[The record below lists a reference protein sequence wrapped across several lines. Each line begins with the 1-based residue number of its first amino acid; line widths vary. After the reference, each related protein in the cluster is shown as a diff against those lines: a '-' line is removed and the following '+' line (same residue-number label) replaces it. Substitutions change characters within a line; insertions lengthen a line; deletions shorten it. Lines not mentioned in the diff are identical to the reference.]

1 MISPKAEID
10 PKAKIGKN
18 VTIYP
23 FAYIEGDV
31 VIGDDCVIYPY
42 VSIMNGTR
50 LGRGN
55 TVYQNTV
62 LGAVPQDFN
71 YCGDA
76 STLVIGDDN
85 TFRENV
91 VINRATFC
99 SGETTIGNRN
109 SFMEGVHV
117 SHDTKISDDC
127 VFGYGTKIAGDC
139 EIENAVIFSSN
150 VIANAGVRVGRG
162 SMVQGGC
169 RLSRDV
175 PPYIIASDNP
185 VKYGGINATILT
197 NHGVSQKVQDYI
209 ANAYRLVF
217 HGQTSVFDAVRQVRE
232 QVPDGPEIRHIEE
245 FIDAT
250 KLGLISKMW

>member
-31 VIGDDCVIYPY
+31 EIGDDCVIYPY
-42 VSIMNGTR
+42 VSVMNGTR
-50 LGRGN
+50 MGRGN

-62 LGAVPQDFN
+62 LAAIPQDFN

-76 STLVIGDDN
+76 SQLVIGDNN

-99 SGETTIGNRN
+99 SGKTVIGSNN

-117 SHDTKISDDC
+117 SHGTKISHDC

-139 EIENAVIFSSN
+139 DIENDVIFSSN

-162 SMVQGGC
+162 SMIQGGS

-175 PPYIIASDNP
+175 PPYIVAADNP
-185 VKYGGINATILT
+185 VKYGGINSSILT
-197 NHGVSQKVQDYI
+197 NHNVSKKVQDHI

-217 HGQTSVFDAVRQVRE
+217 HGQTSVFDAVRQIRE
-232 QVPDGPEIRHIEE
+232 QVPDGPEVRHIIE

>member
-31 VIGDDCVIYPY
+31 EIGDDCVIYPY
-42 VSIMNGTR
+42 VSIMNGIR
-50 LGRGN
+50 MGRRN

-76 STLVIGDDN
+76 SQLVIGDDN

-99 SGETTIGNRN
+99 SGKTVIGNRN

-117 SHDTKISDDC
+117 SHDTKISDNC

-139 EIENAVIFSSN
+139 VIEDAAIFSTS
-150 VIANAGVRVGRG
+150 VIANARTRVGCG
-162 SMVQGGC
+162 SMIQGGS

-175 PPYIIASDNP
+175 PPYIVAADNP

-197 NHGVSQKVQDYI
+197 NHSVSQKVQDHI

-217 HGQTSVFDAVRQVRE
+217 HGQTSVFDAVRQIRE
-232 QVPDGPEIRHIEE
+232 QVPDGPEVRHIIE
-245 FIDAT
+245 FIEAT

>member
-31 VIGDDCVIYPY
+31 EIGNDCVIYPY
-42 VSIMNGTR
+42 VSVMNGTR
-50 LGRGN
+50 MGRGN

-62 LGAVPQDFN
+62 LAAIPQDFN

-76 STLVIGDDN
+76 SQLVIGDNN

-99 SGETTIGNRN
+99 SGKTVIGSNN

-117 SHDTKISDDC
+117 SHDTKISDNC

-139 EIENAVIFSSN
+139 EIENDVIFSSN
-150 VIANAGVRVGRG
+150 VIANARVRVGRG
-162 SMVQGGC
+162 SMIQGGS

-175 PPYIIASDNP
+175 PPYIVAADNP
-185 VKYGGINATILT
+185 VKYGGINASILT
-197 NHGVSQKVQDYI
+197 NHGVTQKVQDHI

-217 HGQTSVFDAVRQVRE
+217 HGQTSVFDAVRQIRE
-232 QVPDGPEIRHIEE
+232 QVPDGPEVRHIIE

>member
-1 MISPKAEID
+1 M
-10 PKAKIGKN
+10 
-18 VTIYP
+18 
-23 FAYIEGDV
+23 
-31 VIGDDCVIYPY
+31 
-42 VSIMNGTR
+42 
-50 LGRGN
+50 
-55 TVYQNTV
+55 
-62 LGAVPQDFN
+62 
-71 YCGDA
+71 
-76 STLVIGDDN
+76 
-85 TFRENV
+85 
-91 VINRATFC
+91 
-99 SGETTIGNRN
+99 IGNRN

-139 EIENAVIFSSN
+139 DIENAVIFSSN

-162 SMVQGGC
+162 SMVQGGS

-185 VKYGGINATILT
+185 VKYGGVNSTILKM
-197 NHGVSQKVQDYI
+197 HGVSNKVADHI

-217 HGQTSVFDAVRQVRE
+217 HGQTSVFDAVRQIRE
-232 QVPDGPEIRHIEE
+232 QVPDGPEVQHIIE

>member
-18 VTIYP
+18 VTVYP

-31 VIGDDCVIYPY
+31 EIGDDCVIYPY
-42 VSIMNGTR
+42 VSVMNGTR
-50 LGRGN
+50 MGRGN

-76 STLVIGDDN
+76 SHLIIGDGN

-99 SGETTIGNRN
+99 DGTTVIGNHN

-139 EIENAVIFSSN
+139 DIENA

-162 SMVQGGC
+162 SMIQGGS

-185 VKYGGINATILT
+185 VKYGGINATILKM
-197 NHGVSQKVQDYI
+197 HGVSQKVQDHI

-232 QVPDGPEIRHIEE
+232 QVPDGPEVRHVVE
-245 FIDAT
+245 FIEAT

>member
-1 MISPKAEID
+1 
-10 PKAKIGKN
+10 
-18 VTIYP
+18 
-23 FAYIEGDV
+23 
-31 VIGDDCVIYPY
+31 
-42 VSIMNGTR
+42 MNGTR
-50 LGRGN
+50 MGRGN

-76 STLVIGDDN
+76 SHLIIGDGN

-99 SGETTIGNRN
+99 DGTTVIGNHN

-139 EIENAVIFSSN
+139 DIENAVIFSSN

-162 SMVQGGC
+162 SMIQGGS

-185 VKYGGINATILT
+185 VKYGGINATILKM
-197 NHGVSQKVQDYI
+197 HGVSQKVQDHI

-232 QVPDGPEIRHIEE
+232 QVPDGPEVRHVVE
-245 FIDAT
+245 FIEAT
-250 KLGLISKMW
+250 RLGLISKMW

>member
-76 STLVIGDDN
+76 SQLVIGDDN

-99 SGETTIGNRN
+99 SGKTEIGNRN

-139 EIENAVIFSSN
+139 DIENAVIFSSN

-162 SMVQGGC
+162 SMIQGGC

-185 VKYGGINATILT
+185 VKYGGVNATILKM
-197 NHGVSQKVQDYI
+197 HGVSQKVQDHI

-217 HGQTSVFDAVRQVRE
+217 HGQTSVFAAVRQIKE
-232 QVPDGPEIRHIEE
+232 QVPDGPEIQHIEE
-245 FIDAT
+245 FIDST

>member
-31 VIGDDCVIYPY
+31 EIGDDCVIYPY

-50 LGRGN
+50 MGRRN

-76 STLVIGDDN
+76 SQLVIGDDN

-99 SGETTIGNRN
+99 SGKTVIGNRN

-117 SHDTKISDDC
+117 SHDTKISDNC

-139 EIENAVIFSSN
+139 DIENDVIFSSN

-162 SMVQGGC
+162 SMIQGGS

-175 PPYIIASDNP
+175 P
-185 VKYGGINATILT
+185 
-197 NHGVSQKVQDYI
+197 QKVQDHI

-217 HGQTSVFDAVRQVRE
+217 HGQTSVFDAVRQIRE
-232 QVPDGPEIRHIEE
+232 QVPDGPEVRHIIE
-245 FIDAT
+245 FIEAT

>member
-175 PPYIIASDNP
+175 P
-185 VKYGGINATILT
+185 
-197 NHGVSQKVQDYI
+197 VQDHI